1 MKHLWI
7 GALLLCCLLV
17 LGAVVSYGVQQV
29 QKPLTAQLE
38 QAAEAG
44 FGEDWTNAEGF
55 LTAARDQWEKYR
67 NFLAAVV
74 DHKPMEEIDSLFG
87 EVEVYQKIKDSTLFA
102 GTCQKLGQLTQ
113 AIGEAYR
120 LSWWNLL

>member
-38 QAAEAG
+38 QAAMAG
-44 FGEDWTNAEGF
+44 FEGDWSGAEDSLN
-55 LTAARDQWEKYR
+55 AARDRWEKYR
-67 NFLAAVV
+67 KFLAAVV

-87 EVEVYQKIKDSTLFA
+87 ELEFYQKARNSTLFA

-113 AIGEAYR
+113 SIGESYR
-120 LSWWNLL
+120 LNWWNLL

>member
-1 MKHLWI
+1 MA
-7 GALLLCCLLV
+7 GA
-17 LGAVVSYGVQQV
+17 AVSYGVQQV

-38 QAAEAG
+38 QAAAAG
-44 FGEDWTNAEGF
+44 FGGDWLDAEDF
-55 LTAARDQWEKYR
+55 LTAAREQWEKYR

-87 EVEVYQKIKDSTLFA
+87 QVEIYQKAKDSTLFA